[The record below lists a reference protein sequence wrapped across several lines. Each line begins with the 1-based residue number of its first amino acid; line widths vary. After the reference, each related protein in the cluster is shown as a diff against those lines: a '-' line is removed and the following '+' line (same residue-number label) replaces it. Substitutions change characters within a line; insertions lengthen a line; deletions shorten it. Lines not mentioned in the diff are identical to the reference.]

1 MATSG
6 IQQIRDT
13 VMPALRE
20 VTREQEKRKE
30 AAPIPQGPDYLRGDD
45 YPGDWVPDGL
55 GLPPDCP
62 VQPLGMDGDTIFL
75 IDAMGQLAAVSPS
88 SFGQAFIQRLF
99 GRYIGYAYWAW
110 PAYSKE
116 NGITG
121 FKAEK
126 VRESFYTAASIKG
139 LWNAVEKVRGLG
151 AWRGDDGELIIHCGN
166 CLWINGKRI
175 ETGEEGRYFYPKRP
189 AIHGPWEEAIGFEDN
204 PARDLFKILKTWN
217 WKRPD
222 VDPLLFLGWLGTG
235 MLGGALEWRPS
246 MFLIGDKAVG
256 KSTLQGIVS
265 QVLGDGLVSSTDT
278 TPAGI
283 YQRVGNGSLPVAIDE
298 LEAEADNRRV
308 TGVVK
313 LARLA
318 ASGGLMLRGGQD
330 HTGVEFQARSTFLF
344 SAINPPP
351 LAPQD
356 LSRMAVISIDRLDP
370 TKVSEPPKLDPH
382 TGPKIMRRLIDHWH
396 LFEGTWQAY
405 RETLRDG
412 GHDSRGQD
420 TYGTFLA
427 CAHLILG
434 DEGMEEAGYRADDLS
449 GWADTLNAQ
458 NLSEKEAAEENWK
471 ACLEHLLTSRVDAWR
486 GGMQHTVGA
495 LIEGY
500 LDSGNSYLDVAKTR
514 EMLAQVDLGL
524 LPKGQNK
531 IDKASDYLAIPN
543 KGPNLTSL
551 FEGMPWGNGVWTY
564 ALRQGP
570 LDIVEYRKEINKV
583 KIGGVSRRVTLINLT
598 TFAAYAEEV
607 G

>member
-1 MATSG
+1 
-6 IQQIRDT
+6 
-13 VMPALRE
+13 MPALRE
-20 VTREQEKRKE
+20 ATREQERRKE
-30 AAPIPQGPDYLRGDD
+30 AIPIPMAPDYTRGDA
-45 YPGDWVPDGL
+45 YAGEWVPDEN

-99 GRYIGYAYWAW
+99 GRHIGYAYWAW
-110 PAYSKE
+110 PAYSKD
-116 NGITG
+116 NGIQG

-126 VRESFYTAASIKG
+126 VRETFYTAADNKG

-151 AWRGDDGELIIHCGN
+151 AWRGDDGELIIHCGD
-166 CLWINGKRI
+166 CLWIDGRRYD
-175 ETGEEGRYFYPKRP
+175 TGEKGQNFYPRRP
-189 AIHGPWEEAIGFEDN
+189 RIHGPWEEAVGHEDN
-204 PARDLFKILKTWN
+204 PARDLFRLLKTWN
-217 WKRPD
+217 WRRPD

-235 MLGGALEWRPS
+235 MLGGALPWRPH

-256 KSTLQGIVS
+256 KSSLQDIVS
-265 QVLGDGLVSSTDT
+265 QVLGNGLVSTPDT
-278 TPAGI
+278 TAAGI
-283 YQRVGNGSLPVAIDE
+283 YQRVGNGSLPIAIDE
-298 LEAEADNRRV
+298 LEAAADNRRV
-308 TGVVK
+308 NAVVK

-318 ASGGLMLRGGQD
+318 SSGGLMLRGGQD
-330 HTGVEFQARSTFLF
+330 HSGVEFQARSSFLF

-351 LAPQD
+351 LEPQD

-370 TKVSEPPKLDPH
+370 SKVTDLPKLDKH
-382 TGPKIMRRLIDHWH
+382 TGAKIMRRLVDQWD

-405 RETLRDG
+405 REALREGD
-412 GHDSRGQD
+412 HDSRGQD

-427 CAHLILG
+427 LAHLILG
-434 DEGMEEAGYRADDLS
+434 DEGMDEAGYRVDDLS
-449 GWADTLNAQ
+449 GWSETLAAQ
-458 NLSEKEAAEENWK
+458 GLSEKETAEENWK

-486 GGMQHTVGA
+486 GGMQHTIGA
-495 LIEGY
+495 LLEGY
-500 LDSGNSYLDVAKTR
+500 RDNGNSYLDIGKTR

-524 LPKGQNK
+524 LPRGQNK
-531 IDKASDYLAIPN
+531 IDAASDFLAIPN
-543 KGPNLTSL
+543 KGPNLTNL

-570 LDIVEYRKEINKV
+570 PEIAEYRKEFNKV

-598 TFAAYAEEV
+598 AFEAYAEEV

>member
-1 MATSG
+1 
-6 IQQIRDT
+6 
-13 VMPALRE
+13 MPND
-20 VTREQEKRKE
+20 
-30 AAPIPQGPDYLRGDD
+30 I
-45 YPGDWVPDGL
+45 

-62 VQPLGMDGDTIFL
+62 VQPLGMDGDTIYL
-75 IDAMGQLAAVSPS
+75 VDAMGQLAAVGPS

-99 GRYIGYAYWAW
+99 GRHIGYAYWAW
-110 PAYSKE
+110 PAHSKE
-116 NGITG
+116 NGISG

-126 VRESFYTAASIKG
+126 VRETFYTAADNKG

-151 AWRGDDGELIIHCGN
+151 AWRGDDGELILHCGD
-166 CLWINGKRI
+166 CLWIDGQRV
-175 ETGEEGRYFYPKRP
+175 ETGENGQYFYPRRP
-189 AIHGPWEEAIGFEDN
+189 HIHGPWEETVTHDDN
-204 PARDLFKILKTWN
+204 PARNLFRILKTWN
-217 WKRPD
+217 WKRPE
-222 VDPLLFLGWLGTG
+222 VDPLLFMGWLGVG
-235 MLGGALEWRPS
+235 ILGGALEWRPS

-256 KSTLQGIVS
+256 KSTLQAIVS

-330 HTGVEFQARSTFLF
+330 HNGVEFQARSTFLF

-356 LSRMAVISIDRLDP
+356 LSRMAILSIDKLDMDGA
-370 TKVSEPPKLDPH
+370 SEPPKLDPN
-382 TGPKIMRRLIDHWH
+382 TGPKLMRRMVDQWGLYD
-396 LFEGTWQAY
+396 GTWQAY
-405 RETLRDG
+405 REALRDG

-427 CAHLILG
+427 CAHLMLG
-434 DEGMEEAGYRADDLS
+434 DEGVEEAGYRADDLS
-449 GWADTLNAQ
+449 GWADVLAAQ
-458 NLSEKEAAEENWK
+458 SLSEKETAEENWK

-486 GGMQHTVGA
+486 NGSQHTIGA
-495 LIEGY
+495 LLEGY
-500 LDSGNSYLDVAKTR
+500 RDSGNSYVDVAKAR
-514 EMLAQVDLGL
+514 ELLAQVDLGL
-524 LPKGQNK
+524 LPRGANK
-531 IDKASDYLAIPN
+531 IDKSSDYLAVPN

-551 FEGMPWGNGVWTY
+551 FDGMPWGNSVWTY

-570 LDIVEYRKEINKV
+570 SDIIEYRKEYNKV
-583 KIGGVSRRVTLINLT
+583 KIGGVSRRVTLVNLT
-598 TFAAYAEEV
+598 AFEIYAEEV

>member
-1 MATSG
+1 ML
-6 IQQIRDT
+6 
-13 VMPALRE
+13 PALRE

-30 AAPIPQGPDYLRGDD
+30 AVPIPQGPDYTRGDA
-45 YPGDWVPDGL
+45 YPGEWVPDAI

-62 VQPLGMDGDTIFL
+62 VQPLGMDGDVIFL
-75 IDAMGQLAAVSPS
+75 IDAMGQLAAVTPS
-88 SFGQAFIQRLF
+88 SFGVGYIQRLF
-99 GRYIGYAYWAW
+99 GKYIGYAYWAW
-110 PAYSKE
+110 PAYSKD

-126 VRESFYTAASIKG
+126 VRETFYTAACNKG
-139 LWNAVEKVRGLG
+139 IWNAVEKVRGLG
-151 AWRGDDGELIIHCGN
+151 AWRGDDGELIVHCGD
-166 CLWINGKRI
+166 CLWIDGKRQD
-175 ETGEEGRYFYPKRP
+175 TGEVGRYFYPKRP
-189 AIHGPWEEAIGFEDN
+189 AIHGPWEETVGFEDN
-204 PARDLFKILKTWN
+204 PARGLFKALKTWN

-222 VDPLLFLGWLGTG
+222 VDPLLFMGWLGVG

-256 KSTLQGIVS
+256 KSSLQKIVS

-370 TKVSEPPKLDPH
+370 AKVSDPPAIDEN
-382 TGPKIMRRLIDHWH
+382 TGRKILRRMVDQWSQY
-396 LFEGTWQAY
+396 EATWQAY
-405 RETLRDG
+405 REALREG

-427 CAHLILG
+427 CAHLMLG
-434 DEGMEEAGYRADDLS
+434 DEGMDEAGYRVDDLS
-449 GWADTLNAQ
+449 GWGEILAAQ
-458 NLSEKEAAEENWK
+458 GLSEKETAEENWK

-486 GGMQHTVGA
+486 NGTQQTIGA
-495 LIEGY
+495 LLEGY
-500 LDSGNSYLDVAKTR
+500 RDSANSYLDVGKTR
-514 EMLAQVDLGL
+514 ELLAQVDLGL

-531 IDKASDYLAIPN
+531 IDKASDFLAIPN
-543 KGPNLTSL
+543 KGPNLTNL
-551 FEGMPWGNGVWTY
+551 FDGMPWGNSVWTY

-570 LDIVEYRKEINKV
+570 PDIIEYRKEFNKV
-583 KIGGVSRRVTLINLT
+583 KIGGVSRRVTLVNLT
-598 TFAAYAEEV
+598 AFEAYAESE

>member
-1 MATSG
+1 
-6 IQQIRDT
+6 
-13 VMPALRE
+13 MPALRE
-20 VTREQEKRKE
+20 VTREQGRRKE
-30 AAPIPQGPDYLRGDD
+30 AVPIPNPKGGYFRGDD
-45 YPGDWVPDGL
+45 APGIWEPDPL

-62 VQPLGMDGDTIFL
+62 VQALGMDGDLVYL
-75 IDAMGQLAAVSPS
+75 IDAMGQLAAVTPS
-88 SFGQAFIQRLF
+88 SFGVGYVQRLF
-99 GRYIGYAYWAW
+99 GRHIGYAYWAW
-110 PAYSKE
+110 PQYGKGE
-116 NGITG
+116 NIPNG
-121 FKAEK
+121 FKADK

-151 AWRGDDGELIIHCGN
+151 AWRGDDGELIIHCGD
-166 CLWINGKRI
+166 CLWIDGKRAD
-175 ETGEEGRYFYPKRP
+175 TGENGRYFYPKRP
-189 AIHGPWEEAIGFEDN
+189 AIAGPWEEEVTAENN
-204 PARDLFKILKTWN
+204 PAITLFQILKTWN
-217 WKRPD
+217 WKRPE
-222 VDPLLFLGWLGTG
+222 VDPLLFLGWLGVG
-235 MLGGALEWRPS
+235 MLGGALDWRPS

-330 HTGVEFQARSTFLF
+330 HSGVEFQARSTFLF

-370 TKVSEPPKLDPH
+370 SKVSDPPKLDPH
-382 TGPKIMRRLIDHWH
+382 TGPKIMRRLVDNWKF
-396 LFEGTWQAY
+396 FEGTWQAY
-405 RETLRDG
+405 RDTLRDG

-427 CAHLILG
+427 CAHLMLG
-434 DEGMEEAGYRADDLS
+434 DEGIEAIGYRADDLS
-449 GWADTLNAQ
+449 GWAEVLDARG
-458 NLSEKEAAEENWK
+458 LSEKETAEENWK

-486 GGMQHTVGA
+486 SGSRHTIGA
-495 LIEGY
+495 LLEAY
-500 LDSGNSYLDVAKTR
+500 QDDKNNYFDLNLVR

-524 LPKGQNK
+524 IPKGQNK
-531 IDKASDYLAIPN
+531 IDNSCDFIAIPN
-543 KGPNLTSL
+543 KGPNLSSL
-551 FEGMPWGNGVWTY
+551 FEGQPWGNGVWTY

-570 LDIVEYRKEINKV
+570 GDIVEYRKEFNKV
-583 KIGGVSRRVTLINLT
+583 KIGGVSRRVTLVNLT
-598 TFAAYAEEV
+598 TFNAYAEAE

>member
-1 MATSG
+1 M
-6 IQQIRDT
+6 
-13 VMPALRE
+13 
-20 VTREQEKRKE
+20 
-30 AAPIPQGPDYLRGDD
+30 PIPRAEGGYIRGEAPPGVWEPDAN
-45 YPGDWVPDGL
+45 

-62 VQPLGMDGDTIFL
+62 VQALGMDGDVIFL
-75 IDAMGQLAAVSPS
+75 IDAMGQLAAVGPN

-99 GRYIGYAYWAW
+99 GRHIGYAYWAW
-110 PAYSKE
+110 PQYGKGE
-116 NGITG
+116 NAPTG

-126 VRESFYTAASIKG
+126 VRESFYTAASNKG

-151 AWRGDDGELIIHCGN
+151 AWRGDDGELIIHCGDS
-166 CLWINGKRI
+166 LWIDGERS
-175 ETGEEGRYFYPKRP
+175 ETGEAGRYFYPKRP
-189 AIHGPWEEAIGFEDN
+189 AIHGPWEEPVPYESN
-204 PARDLFKILKTWN
+204 PAITLYRVLQSWN

-222 VDPLLFLGWLGTG
+222 VDPLLFLGWLGVG
-235 MLGGALEWRPS
+235 MLGGALDWRPS

-256 KSTLQGIVS
+256 KSTLQAIVQ

-330 HTGVEFQARSTFLF
+330 HSGVEFQARSTFLF

-356 LSRMAVISIDRLDP
+356 LSRMAVISIDKLDP
-370 TKVSEPPKLDPH
+370 AKVSEPPRLDPN
-382 TGPKIMRRLIDHWH
+382 TGAKIMRQLIDQWEN
-396 LFEGTWQAY
+396 FDGTWQAY
-405 RETLRDG
+405 REALREG

-427 CAHLILG
+427 CAHLMLG
-434 DEGMEEAGYRADDLS
+434 DEGIEEVGYRADDLS
-449 GWADTLNAQ
+449 GWAEALAAQ
-458 NLSEKEAAEENWK
+458 SLSEKETAEENWK

-486 GGMQHTVGA
+486 NGSRHTIGA
-495 LIEGY
+495 LLEGY
-500 LDSGNSYLDVAKTR
+500 RDNQDSFFDLHKTR
-514 EMLAQVDLGL
+514 ELLAQVDLGL

-531 IDKASDYLAIPN
+531 IDKASDFLAIPN

-551 FEGMPWGNGVWTY
+551 FDGMPWGNSVWTY

-570 LDIVEYRKEINKV
+570 PDIVEYRKEFNKV
-583 KIGGVSRRVTLINLT
+583 KIGGVSRRVTLVNLT
-598 TFAAYAEEV
+598 AFEAYAEEV

>member
-1 MATSG
+1 
-6 IQQIRDT
+6 
-13 VMPALRE
+13 MPALRE
-20 VTREQEKRKE
+20 VTREQEKRKQE
-30 AAPIPQGPDYLRGDD
+30 PPIPSAAQGYTRGDAP
-45 YPGDWVPDGL
+45 PGEWEPDAN

-62 VQPLGMDGDTIFL
+62 VQVLGMDGDIIYL
-75 IDAMGQLAAVSPS
+75 VDAMGQLAAVSPS

-99 GRYIGYAYWAW
+99 GRHIGYAYWAW
-110 PAYSKE
+110 PSYGKGD
-116 NGITG
+116 NQPTG

-126 VRESFYTAASIKG
+126 IRETFYAAASIKG

-175 ETGEEGRYFYPKRP
+175 KTGEEGRYFYPKRP
-189 AIHGPWEEAIGFEDN
+189 AIHGPWEEPVPFDNN
-204 PARDLFKILKTWN
+204 PARDVFRQLKTWN
-217 WKRPD
+217 WKRPN
-222 VDPLLFLGWLGTG
+222 VDPILFLGSMGVG

-246 MFLIGDKAVG
+246 VFLIGDKAVG
-256 KSTLQGIVS
+256 KSTLQKMYKMVM
-265 QVLGDGLVSSTDT
+265 GDGLVSSTDT

-298 LEAEADNRRV
+298 LESEDDNRRV
-308 TGVVK
+308 TAVVK

-330 HTGVEFQARSTFLF
+330 HTGVEFQARSAFLF

-370 TKVSEPPKLDPH
+370 ANVKELPDLDPN
-382 TGPKIMRRLIDHWH
+382 TGPKLLRRLIDQWD

-405 RETLRDG
+405 REVLREG

-427 CAHLILG
+427 CAHLLMG

-486 GGMQHTVGA
+486 GGMQHTIGA

-500 LDSGNSYLDVAKTR
+500 QDSGNSYLDVGKTR

-524 LPKGQNK
+524 LPKGNNN
-531 IDKASDYLAIPN
+531 IDKASDFLAIPN

-551 FEGMPWGNGVWTY
+551 FEGMPWKSGVWTY

-570 LDIVEYRKEINKV
+570 LSIIEYRKEFNKV
-583 KIGGVSRRVTLINLT
+583 KIGGVSRRVTLVNLT
-598 TFAAYAEEV
+598 AFADYAERV